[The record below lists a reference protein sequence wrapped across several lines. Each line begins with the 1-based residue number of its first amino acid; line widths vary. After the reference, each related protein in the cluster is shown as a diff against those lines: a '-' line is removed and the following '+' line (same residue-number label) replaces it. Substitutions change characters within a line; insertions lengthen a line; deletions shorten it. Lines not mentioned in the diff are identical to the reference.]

1 MFVVITPV
9 QIYSLF
15 QLIDANNYRCNFAIR
30 RTASDDGFSLWVE
43 AMEAL
48 QKYGMMIKSPN
59 GFRMPSPY

>member
-1 MFVVITPV
+1 MFVVTTPV
-9 QIYSLF
+9 QIYSLS

-30 RTASDDGFSLWVE
+30 RTASDAGFSLWVE

-59 GFRMPSPY
+59 GFPMPSPY